1 MLQTYRFRMFSLGFP
16 KVQTISSLYYYR
28 LGASELLSSYSLRIV
43 VEPLFLQ
50 APVI

>member
-1 MLQTYRFRMFSLGFP
+1 MLRTYRFHMLSLSFL
-16 KVQTISSLYYYR
+16 KVQTISSPYYYG